1 MCTTSSPAKAR
12 TRAQSTTR
20 VSSSSH
26 AASHATGVSA
36 TDHPSTPR
44 HRWLSMVSFA
54 TTRESGH
61 QTSSATA
68 AIGHAGVD
76 ALLVALLVAFVAF
89 AGAETHGRWLLCGLY
104 A

>member
-1 MCTTSSPAKAR
+1 
-12 TRAQSTTR
+12 
-20 VSSSSH
+20 
-26 AASHATGVSA
+26 
-36 TDHPSTPR
+36 
-44 HRWLSMVSFA
+44 MVAFA

-89 AGAETHGRWLLCGLY
+89 AGAETHGRLLLCGLY
-104 A
+104 AWMWVSLVVGLRVQAVLFIDRLVDRYRSSCGLLTIDVSCTLWLCDRVG